1 MLTKKRKRERKRPNL
16 RDKKNVKLRE
26 RLKNKRRNGKPRL
39 KVLRLKFHPRKKS
52 LLRKSLKPYSSL
64 LVNLMLRLR
73 LLLKPLLLLQPHNNN
88 NLLTPWACL
97 LV

>member
-1 MLTKKRKRERKRPNL
+1 MLTKKRKIKRKRPNL

-26 RLKNKRRNGKPRL
+26 RLKIKRRNGKPRL
-39 KVLRLKFHPRKKS
+39 KRLKFHPRKKS
-52 LLRKSLKPYSSL
+52 SLRKSLKPYSSP
-64 LVNLMLRLR
+64 LVNLTLRLR
-73 LLLKPLLLLQPHNNN
+73 LLLKPLPLLQTHNNN